1 MTTSDYGMVDI
12 LTTTV
17 NMLLPIISLSVFDA
31 VLRFTMDRETD
42 NKKVF
47 TNAVLITFVGSLIV
61 IFSYPLILKLNIFPS
76 NLPYLYSI
84 LILQSYQSL
93 FAQYIRATGKIKI
106 YAANGILTAIITAIV
121 NVFLLVFLNLGIKG
135 YLISM
140 IIATL
145 ASVLFLVLNIQI
157 TKCFALSKIDTEVI
171 KKLLTFSIPLMPNAM
186 MWWVVN
192 ASNRYFILFFIG
204 TSVNGLFAVANKIP
218 SLLSIIQSIFFQ
230 AWQMSAIEEFDSG
243 DKSKFY
249 SNIFE
254 IFSVIMIIGTSFIL
268 VILKRIMYYL
278 VAPNFFSSWELVP
291 FLLMGILF
299 SSFSSFLGT
308 NYIAAK
314 KTKGVLKT
322 SLVGAIVNVVCC
334 FIFIPWIGANGAG
347 IATMISFFSIWIIRY
362 FDTKK
367 FIKMEINFK
376 KLLINST
383 IIFTQIF
390 ILYNTT
396 INKFETFFEIALFV
410 LLIFMNREV
419 FCIIVNKI
427 TKK

>member
-1 MTTSDYGMVDI
+1 
-12 LTTTV
+12 
-17 NMLLPIISLSVFDA
+17 
-31 VLRFTMDRETD
+31 
-42 NKKVF
+42 
-47 TNAVLITFVGSLIV
+47 
-61 IFSYPLILKLNIFPS
+61 
-76 NLPYLYSI
+76 
-84 LILQSYQSL
+84 
-93 FAQYIRATGKIKI
+93 
-106 YAANGILTAIITAIV
+106 
-121 NVFLLVFLNLGIKG
+121 
-135 YLISM
+135 M